1 MRGSRGGGILSQTP
15 RGCGNSVSDIQRDPG
30 IYDKEKH
37 PGMMLG
43 EIPPVVHTVADP
55 DDRLSK
61 LPLLSSSHRQWWRG
75 QAKKSVQVFVLHHIP
90 SSLCQFTLLL
100 LLLLFY
106 RFVCVEC
113 DSKFPEHTVGLMNG
127 NEKCTRN
134 GLYGIRSAM
143 KWCGKVLYSHN
154 EFSLWLTMNISGR
167 SLMASETE
175 KSVFL
180 TEQDSQLQKSFIR

>member
-43 EIPPVVHTVADP
+43 EIPPVVHIVADP

-75 QAKKSVQVFVLHHIP
+75 QTKNLSRSLYYITFRLLYAG
-90 SSLCQFTLLL
+90 SLCCCYYYCFTD
-100 LLLLFY
+100 LFVSNVEDHIWTSIFPSY
-106 RFVCVEC
+106 ASAKVSLKLGFVWHQSRRWPNQMREEKGKWTATKRK
-113 DSKFPEHTVGLMNG
+113 SKWD
-127 NEKCTRN
+127 K
-134 GLYGIRSAM
+134 I
-143 KWCGKVLYSHN
+143 
-154 EFSLWLTMNISGR
+154 
-167 SLMASETE
+167 
-175 KSVFL
+175 FL
-180 TEQDSQLQKSFIR
+180 